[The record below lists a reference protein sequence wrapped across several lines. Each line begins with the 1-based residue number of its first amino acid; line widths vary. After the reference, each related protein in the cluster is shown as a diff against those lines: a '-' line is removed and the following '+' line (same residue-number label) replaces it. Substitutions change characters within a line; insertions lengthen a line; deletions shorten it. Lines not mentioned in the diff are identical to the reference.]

1 MNKDVIYIEPEDD
14 ITDIIAKVEKAKE
27 RIVALVP
34 PKKAGVFRSLVNI
47 KLIAKAGA
55 GAEKSVVL
63 VTADPSI
70 MKLAAAVKMPV
81 AKNLQTAPVVP
92 EAEKFEAEEHTIEA
106 VGDEAETEEGAE
118 ERDEADD
125 EDAHE
130 AHASASKVADKKGE
144 KTGVEKAEK
153 SADEDEDEE
162 VGEDDVEDEN
172 DDDAE
177 VKGAGKK
184 LAQKPAKE
192 RKNGGKIGGWFRQH
206 KKMVIAGGICLVGIV
221 GFLVWALGFAP
232 AVDITVAIR
241 TESAKFSEGITLVSS
256 ATEEDVKAG
265 KFYLEQKKIES
276 SEEVEFTAT
285 GEKNLGEK
293 ATGEIVI
300 YAYFK
305 GQGSVAVNTG
315 TTFAHSGLNY
325 TANDGVTLSWDG
337 NDDDACDNKGQ
348 ASSLVKSGCLISA
361 RIKVTAAGSGTK
373 YNIGAEISGW
383 STNAAVAGAYSDK
396 AMTGGTDSVVTVVQ
410 QSDVEKAKESL
421 TTANKDE
428 SKEKLYATIDTNE
441 YYILENSFEQN
452 ASAVT
457 STPAVD
463 EQVKDG
469 EKAAL
474 KATTT
479 TSVYVIERNKLKE
492 FIAAKTELEDGKKI
506 YEIKDA
512 YIENYALGATSAKLK
527 GQYFV
532 GPKLT
537 ETEVVE
543 KIMGRGLGDA
553 QREIR
558 DLYGVASV
566 TIDPS
571 YPWVTAVPTD
581 SNKVTIKFEIKDQD
595 GNEIKD
601 ATTDSGSED
610 TDKSTDSDKKSET
623 KES

>member
-14 ITDIIAKVEKAKE
+14 ITDIIAKIEKAKE

-63 VTADPSI
+63 VTTDPSI
-70 MKLAAAVKMPV
+70 VKLAAAVKMPV

-92 EAEKFEAEEHTIEA
+92 ETEALETEEHTIEA
-106 VGDEAETEEGAE
+106 VGDEAETEEEDADDTNE
-118 ERDEADD
+118 ETDEPADEAHSSASKITDKKGKKTEVEEDENPAVEDEADSEGEP
-125 EDAHE
+125 EDDLAL
-130 AHASASKVADKKGE
+130 GE
-144 KTGVEKAEK
+144 KPNKCSGKTAKTGK
-153 SADEDEDEE
+153 S
-162 VGEDDVEDEN
+162 
-172 DDDAE
+172 
-177 VKGAGKK
+177 K
-184 LAQKPAKE
+184 
-192 RKNGGKIGGWFRQH
+192 GKIGTWLKQH
-206 KKMVIAGGICLVGIV
+206 TKLAILSGVCFVGIV

-241 TESAKFSEGITLVSS
+241 TEAAKFSEGITLVST
-256 ATEEDVKAG
+256 AAEEDVKAG
-265 KFYLEQKKIES
+265 KFYLEQKKIED

-293 ATGEIVI
+293 ATGEVIV
-300 YAYFK
+300 YAFFK
-305 GQGSVAVNTG
+305 TQGATAVNAG
-315 TTFAHSGLNY
+315 TTFSYGDLKY
-325 TANDGVTLSWDG
+325 TADSSTTLSWDG

-348 ASSLVKSGCLISA
+348 ASSLVRSGCLISA
-361 RIKVTAAGSGTK
+361 RMKVTAAGSGTK

-383 STNAAVAGAYSDK
+383 GTNVAITGVYSDK
-396 AMTGGTDSVVTVVQ
+396 AMTGGTDNVVTVVQ

-428 SKEKLYATIDTNE
+428 AKEKLYATIDTNE

-452 ASAVT
+452 TNSAT

-469 EKAAL
+469 EKAVL

-479 TSVYVIERNKLKE
+479 TSVSVIEKNKLQE
-492 FIAAKTELEDGKKI
+492 FISAKTELEEGKKI

-543 KIMGRGLGDA
+543 KIMGKGLGDA

-558 DLYGVASV
+558 DLYGVANV

-581 SNKVTIKFEIKDQD
+581 SNKITIKFEIKDQD

-601 ATTDSGSED
+601 ATTDNESTN
-610 TDKSTDSDKKSET
+610 TDKTTESDKKSEK

>member
-63 VTADPSI
+63 VTTDPSI
-70 MKLAAAVKMPV
+70 VKLAAAVKMPV

-92 EAEKFEAEEHTIEA
+92 EAETLGAEEHTIET
-106 VGDEAETEEGAE
+106 VGDEAETEAENIEEGAE
-118 ERDEADD
+118 EDEK
-125 EDAHE
+125 EGH
-130 AHASASKVADKKGE
+130 SGASKVADKKGE

-153 SADEDEDEE
+153 LADEDEEE
-162 VGEDDVEDEN
+162 NAEEEEDE
-172 DDDAE
+172 DEAE
-177 VKGAGKK
+177 EDTKNGKK
-184 LAQKPAKE
+184 AVKTADKGP
-192 RKNGGKIGGWFRQH
+192 KNKGKIGAWLKKH
-206 KKMVIAGGICLVGIV
+206 KKLVAVGAVCLMGII

-256 ATEEDVKAG
+256 AAEEDVKAG
-265 KFYLEQKKIES
+265 KFYLEQKKIEN

-293 ATGEIVI
+293 ATGEVTVIATVSSKGGSAVINTGDTFTVNGLSYSASSSVTMHYDGENIDVCSNKDIPASEFKNQGCRI
-300 YAYFK
+300 YATVK
-305 GQGSVAVNTG
+305 VTAVAAGEKYN
-315 TTFAHSGLNY
+315 
-325 TANDGVTLSWDG
+325 
-337 NDDDACDNKGQ
+337 
-348 ASSLVKSGCLISA
+348 ISA
-361 RIKVTAAGSGTK
+361 RS
-373 YNIGAEISGW
+373 NGW
-383 STNAAVAGAYSDK
+383 NTVANVEVYSNS

-428 SKEKLYATIDTNE
+428 AKQDLYATIDTNE

-469 EKAAL
+469 VSPVL

-479 TSVYVIERNKLKE
+479 TSVYVIEQNKLKE
-492 FIAAKTELEDGKKI
+492 FIAAKTELEEGKKI

-537 ETEVVE
+537 EAEVVE

-571 YPWVTAVPTD
+571 YPWVTAVPND

-601 ATTDSGSED
+601 TTTDDISAS
-610 TDKSTDSDKKSET
+610 TDKTTDKTSESDKKSDK

>member
-47 KLIAKAGA
+47 KLITKAGA

-63 VTADPSI
+63 VTTDPSI
-70 MKLAAAVKMPV
+70 VKLAAAVKMPV

-92 EAEKFEAEEHTIEA
+92 ETEALEAEKHTIET
-106 VGDEAETEEGAE
+106 VGDEAETEEEDADDTDE
-118 ERDEADD
+118 ETDRPADEA
-125 EDAHE
+125 HS
-130 AHASASKVADKKGE
+130 SASKITDEKGKKTE
-144 KTGVEKAEK
+144 VEEGGNL
-153 SADEDEDEE
+153 ADEDEADSEE
-162 VGEDDVEDEN
+162 ESEDDLALGEKPNKRSEKT
-172 DDDAE
+172 AKTGKS
-177 VKGAGKK
+177 KGKIGTWLKQHKK
-184 LAQKPAKE
+184 LAIL
-192 RKNGGKIGGWFRQH
+192 GGVCF
-206 KKMVIAGGICLVGIV
+206 VGIV

-241 TESAKFSEGITLVSS
+241 TEAAKFSEGITLVST
-256 ATEEDVKAG
+256 AAEEDVKAG
-265 KFYLEQKKIES
+265 KFYLEQKKIED
-276 SEEVEFTAT
+276 SEEVEFAAT

-293 ATGEIVI
+293 ATGEVIV

-305 GQGSVAVNTG
+305 TQGATAVNAG
-315 TTFAHSGLNY
+315 TTFSYGDLKYAADSS
-325 TANDGVTLSWDG
+325 TTLSWDG

-348 ASSLVKSGCLISA
+348 ASSLVRSGCLISA
-361 RIKVTAAGSGTK
+361 RMKVTAAGSGTK

-383 STNAAVAGAYSDK
+383 GTNVAIAGVYSDK
-396 AMTGGTDSVVTVVQ
+396 AMTGGTDNVVTVVQ

-428 SKEKLYATIDTNE
+428 AKEKLYATIDTIE

-452 ASAVT
+452 TNSAT

-469 EKAAL
+469 EKAVL

-479 TSVYVIERNKLKE
+479 TSVYVIEKNKLQE
-492 FIAAKTELEDGKKI
+492 FISAKTELEEGKKI

-543 KIMGRGLGDA
+543 KIMGKGLGDA

-558 DLYGVASV
+558 DLYGVANV

-601 ATTDSGSED
+601 ATTDNESTD
-610 TDKSTDSDKKSET
+610 TDKTTESDKKSEK